1 MRIVRYRERAETAGG
16 RDDPASLGVVD
27 GGAVRPI
34 DAAEGGPMLVEM
46 VRCGI
51 FGSLIPADGARPRP
65 TASVQLLAPLPAPRK
80 VVAIGLN
87 YADHA
92 AEAKVTAPA
101 EPLVFAKF
109 PSAIVGPDDAIE
121 WDRRLT
127 DGVDYEAELGVVI
140 GRTARHVPIEQALDH
155 VYAYTC
161 VNDVSA
167 RDLQFG
173 DGQWVRG
180 KSLDSFCPIGPWLV
194 TVDEIPD
201 PQALA
206 ISCTVSGE
214 TLQAG
219 STADMF
225 FGVAEL
231 ISRLSRSFT
240 LEPGDLLATG
250 TPPGVGWFREPRR
263 LLRNGDEVVV
273 EIERIGKLRNAV
285 RVID

>member
-1 MRIVRYRERAETAGG
+1 MRIARYREHRESAGS
-16 RDDPASLGVVD
+16 RDDPASLGLVD
-27 GGAVRPI
+27 GGMVRPI
-34 DAAEGGPMLVEM
+34 DAADGGPVLVEM
-46 VRCGI
+46 VQRGV
-51 FGSLIPADGARPRP
+51 FGSLIPAHDAHPRP
-65 TASVQLLAPLPAPRK
+65 IESVRLLAPISTPRK
-80 VVAIGLN
+80 IVAVGLN

-92 AEAKVTAPA
+92 AEAKVAAPA
-101 EPLVFAKF
+101 EPLVFTKF
-109 PSAIVGPDDAIE
+109 SSAIIGPDDAIE

-140 GRTARHVPIEQALDH
+140 GRTARHVPIERALDH

-194 TVDEIPD
+194 TADEIPD

-206 ISCTVSGE
+206 VSCTVSGE

-240 LEPGDLLATG
+240 LEPGDLVATG
-250 TPPGVGWFREPRR
+250 TPPGVGWFRQPRR
-263 LLRNGDEVVV
+263 LLHNGDEVVV

-285 RVID
+285 WVIE